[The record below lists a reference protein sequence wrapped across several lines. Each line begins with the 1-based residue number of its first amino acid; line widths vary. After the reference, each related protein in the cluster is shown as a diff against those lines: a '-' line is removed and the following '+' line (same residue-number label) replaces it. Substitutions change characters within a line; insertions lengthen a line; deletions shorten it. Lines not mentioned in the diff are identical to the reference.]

1 MRKKVKQLKIAYFR
15 DKIDSCP
22 DIRLGFRKIRSEAKE
37 VVMVY
42 SGNKRTELHMINSR
56 RGQEL
61 IRINEE
67 KEKYE
72 RILSKLESEW
82 IDQYGTPCGIMKI
95 KHYGVTAN
103 RRFFDDLK
111 ECCNTYKSDTASFYN
126 GTWYKS
132 KLESDFAKLMDEYG
146 VMYKYEPEIIV
157 TGTNILNPDFM
168 LYLPWLDLLI
178 LVEIFGACSKVDYL
192 NRNKL
197 KLHKYLLSEW
207 IPGSNMMAL
216 YYSDKTPYIREM
228 VMEEL
233 ENIELRRCLELLYH
247 KNNSADWAQPA

>member
-15 DKIDSCP
+15 DKIESCP
-22 DIRLGFRKIRSEAKE
+22 DIRLGVRNVGSDQVDIIKA
-37 VVMVY
+37 Y
-42 SGNKRTELHMINSR
+42 SGNQRLGLYRTNTKKGKEL
-56 RGQEL
+56 L
-61 IRINEE
+61 KLKEE
-67 KEKYE
+67 NDNYK

-82 IDQYGTPCGIMKI
+82 IEQYGAPCEKMKI
-95 KHYGVTAN
+95 KHYGDTAN

-207 IPGSNMMAL
+207 IPGSNMLAL

-247 KNNSADWAQPA
+247 KNNSADRAQPA